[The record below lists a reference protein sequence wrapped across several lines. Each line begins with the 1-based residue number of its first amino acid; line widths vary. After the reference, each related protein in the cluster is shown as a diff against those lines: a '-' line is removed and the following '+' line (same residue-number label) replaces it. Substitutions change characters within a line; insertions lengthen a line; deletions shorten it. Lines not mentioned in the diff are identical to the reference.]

1 VIRPIAWCYFV
12 TGAFDKSEKYYQKV
26 FGHEPN
32 YYDYINYGHLKWTT
46 GDRKAA
52 IDNYLLSISEFKK
65 FTFKDLQKT
74 MDEDASILLDRGIED
89 EEISLMMDYLRY
101 KLK

>member
-1 VIRPIAWCYFV
+1 MIRPIAWCYFV